1 MKNKFFIIAIIFYF
15 SSCSQDNSKVT
26 DLEAK
31 NDSLLRIINEKDA
44 SLNEFIEA
52 LEVVQI
58 NLEIIKEKE
67 SIIKMNNYDGENDA
81 TKSESVSNDM
91 KLIFDLMEDNK
102 ATIAELEDQIRNN
115 KAKFSKFEKVVIGLN
130 RQISQKNTE
139 INDLKK
145 ILNQKDADISDLNE
159 NIEVLKSNVDSL
171 YSIQKEKSEV
181 IVKQAEELNKAFY
194 AYGTAKEL
202 KKQAIVN
209 SRFYV
214 LAKLKREFKTDYFTQ
229 VDITKTKTIPLFCK
243 KVKFLSKHPEGSYSF
258 AKTKKVFDSLLIDD
272 PNKFW
277 ASSKYLVLLVAQ

>member
-1 MKNKFFIIAIIFYF
+1 MKKIFFIITVIFYF
-15 SSCSQDNSKVT
+15 LSCSQENSKVT

-67 SIIKMNNYDGENDA
+67 SIIKMNDYNGENDA

-102 ATIAELEDQIRNN
+102 ATIAELEEQIRNN
-115 KAKFSKFEKVVIGLN
+115 RAKFSKFEKVVLGLN

-145 ILNQKDADISDLNE
+145 LLNQKDSDISDLNE

-181 IVKQAEELNKAFY
+181 IVKQSKELNKAFY

-202 KKQAIVN
+202 KKQGIVN
-209 SRFYV
+209 RRFYV
-214 LAKLKREFKTDYFTQ
+214 LAKLKREFETDYFTQ
-229 VDITKTKTIPLFCK
+229 IDITKTKTIPLFCK
-243 KVKFLSKHPEGSYSF
+243 KVKFLSKHPKGSYSF
-258 AKTKKVFDSLLIDD
+258 AKKRI
-272 PNKFW
+272 
-277 ASSKYLVLLVAQ
+277 